1 MAKKQKEQPVLALDG
16 EEYFADDLTGEQL
29 RIKDHLADLG
39 NKLNTNVFIN
49 EQLNVS
55 REAFINMFRA
65 SLEKDDQ
72 DDQEEKVEE
81 PVVIETVPN

>member
-1 MAKKQKEQPVLALDG
+1 MAKKQKEQPVLTLDG
-16 EEYFADDLTGEQL
+16 KDYFAGELTGEQL

-49 EQLNVS
+49 EQLTVS

-72 DDQEEKVEE
+72 EEKVEE

>member
-1 MAKKQKEQPVLALDG
+1 MAKKQKEQPVLTLDG
-16 EEYFADDLTGEQL
+16 KEYFADELTGEQL
-29 RIKDHLADLG
+29 RIKDHLSDLN
-39 NKLNTNVFIN
+39 NKLNTNIFIN

-72 DDQEEKVEE
+72 EEKVEE
-81 PVVIETVPN
+81 PVVIEAVPN